1 MTKEEYFEGVAMI
14 EETLG
19 KKFTE
24 GQVKM
29 YYLILKDLLVD
40 DFKNGIVRL
49 FAERV
54 YTNIPSPAEIIQYS
68 TNTKSEDI
76 EARVMKAKAS
86 FEKIVGGSCP
96 NWATI
101 GVADPILLKVFD
113 VLGGWISAKKMSYD
127 EIENFLK
134 FEFEKT
140 YKAYLKN
147 NDVGEM
153 KTILVGMNDLKNGV
167 EDPVPTIFVGGEE
180 NFWRMHNAYQEKL
193 KDGTIKK
200 LITDTARE
208 KGINNL
214 IENKTM
220 GVDKSEV
227 CNEFNSQ

>member
-1 MTKEEYFEGVAMI
+1 MTKKEFLEGVTII
-14 EETLG
+14 ENVLG
-19 KKFTE
+19 KE
-24 GQVKM
+24 MASGQIEA
-29 YYLILKDLLVD
+29 YYMLLEDLKLEDYINGLKRLL
-40 DFKNGIVRL
+40 K
-49 FAERV
+49 ERV

-127 EIENFLK
+127 EIDNFLK

-167 EDPVPTIFVGGEE
+167 EDPTPTIFVGGEE

-208 KGINNL
+208 KSINSL
-214 IENKTM
+214 LENKTI
-220 GVDKSEV
+220 GVGKK
-227 CNEFNSQ
+227 